1 MRFHRLVFGFL
12 SLASGQQLE
21 DDGVINED
29 ESGARI
35 LTGGNFQQVPL
46 LAPDLLPPDSYRF
59 RLQSLDISDTDQP
72 NAYAVKFCKGGNDLC
87 TDLEPKWNHL
97 AAHFAKVSRSRNVC

>member
-46 LAPDLLPPDSYRF
+46 A
-59 RLQSLDISDTDQP
+59 
-72 NAYAVKFCKGGNDLC
+72 C
-87 TDLEPKWNHL
+87 T
-97 AAHFAKVSRSRNVC
+97 RSSPT